1 MRSFKKQRSIFV
13 PVTALSFAQTQ
24 EQDCVDLVAKRS
36 AHTEL
41 VPLSDVEQ
49 LTLTA
54 SGKLVENGYRF
65 NMLGFI
71 SVCDAIVP
79 GLHRVFSELSGESPS
94 KFIDVDAYNLPAAVS
109 IYNEA
114 LRVRFESLRER
125 NLLVDHDDRVI
136 DGFLGLNHKLLDNSV
151 FLEVIQNARIA
162 KTAETI
168 FYRAELVGRE
178 LRVYILDPASR
189 RTDVHK
195 NPEHVFASGWYFC
208 NREDSGNSVRA
219 IPCMYTRFG
228 VALRLEKTK
237 NRLAHVGT
245 DLSGRAE
252 RLVNRTFNQ
261 TVDMAE
267 IAARVRAL
275 LKFKLGFTDKK
286 TEFDAASKKWTTY
299 LVSFG
304 LSKDIAKTIVR
315 NAAMVGADIEPRN
328 PLEVFT
334 GKVMAERNG
343 YDLVCSVLRHARN
356 QPTHVREKIQTVGMA
371 LLLPTTKKQFGSV

>member
-13 PVTALSFAQTQ
+13 PVTALSFAQSQ
-24 EQDCVDLVAKRS
+24 ERDCVDLIARRS

-54 SGKLVENGYRF
+54 AGKFVENGYRF
-65 NMLGFI
+65 NALGFI

-79 GLHRVFSELSGESPS
+79 GLHRVFGELSGESPS
-94 KFIDVDAYNLPAAVS
+94 KFIDADSYNLPAAVS

-114 LRVRFESLRER
+114 LRVRFEGLRER
-125 NLLVDHDDRVI
+125 NLLVDHNDRVI

-151 FLEVIQNARIA
+151 FLEVIQNARA
-162 KTAETI
+162 ARPDDTN

-189 RTDVHK
+189 RTDVHA

-219 IPCMYTRFG
+219 IPCLYTRFG
-228 VALRLEKTK
+228 VALRLESTK

-245 DLSGRAE
+245 DLTGRAE
-252 RLVNRTFNQ
+252 RLVGKTFNQ
-261 TVDMAE
+261 TIDMSDVAN
-267 IAARVRAL
+267 RVNAL
-275 LKFKLGFTDKK
+275 LQFKLGFTDKK
-286 TEFDAASKKWTTY
+286 SDFDAAVKKWTTY
-299 LVSFG
+299 LVNFG
-304 LSKDIAKTIVR
+304 LSKDVAKTIVR
-315 NAAMVGADIEPRN
+315 NSAMVGADIEPRN

-343 YDLVCSVLRHARN
+343 YDLVCSVLKHARN
-356 QPTHVREKIQTVGMA
+356 QPTHVREKIQTVGLA